1 MRGVLDRKFVFG
13 LTFIAVIVLVIV
25 GTIAA
30 YKGVFKSTESLTV
43 VSDRA
48 GLTLGNGS
56 PVKLYGVQVGSV
68 KSATV
73 RGDHVDVKLAIDSD
87 QLRKIPAGVVAQ
99 IVPPTAFGAKYVQL
113 SVPKAGAGS
122 TPIRAGAV
130 IASDHVSTEINTA
143 FDNLTKVLNAA
154 RPSEVNNALTAL
166 ATAVNGRGER
176 IGTLITQVDHYLAG
190 FNPSLEQLNRDLRA
204 GRDTL
209 DTYDKAM
216 PSILATADHL
226 TVTSD
231 TLVRE
236 QATLH
241 GFLNQL
247 DSFSGKADKLLG
259 STRKQLRS
267 ALALLDPVARTVAK
281 YSPEL
286 PCVVEGLASANKLA
300 EKAVGGT
307 HPGVTTIT
315 RIQPARPP
323 YKYPQN
329 APVIGDNRGPGCYG
343 LPYVTQAE
351 AEQAA
356 PSFITGANPYAGP
369 QPTATDNLANTFFG
383 TLAGVLNLAG
393 VGK

>member
-1 MRGVLDRKFVFG
+1 MGMFDRKFLFG
-13 LTFIAVIVLVIV
+13 LTFIGVIALVIA
-25 GTIAA
+25 GTVAA
-30 YKGVFKSTESLTV
+30 YKGVFRSTEPLTV

-48 GLTLGNGS
+48 GLTLGSGS

-68 KSATV
+68 KSASV
-73 RGDHVDVKLAIDSD
+73 RGDRVDVKLAIDSD
-87 QLRKIPAGVVAQ
+87 QLHKIPSGVVAQ

-113 SVPKAGAGS
+113 SVPKQAADS
-122 TPIRAGAV
+122 APIRAGAV

-154 RPSEVNNALTAL
+154 RPSQVNNALTAL

-176 IGTLITQVDHYLAG
+176 IGTLITQVDRYLAA
-190 FNPSLEQLNRDLRA
+190 FNPSLEQLNRDLRN
-204 GRDTL
+204 GRETL
-209 DTYDKAM
+209 DIYDKAM

-226 TVTSD
+226 TTTSD

-241 GFLNQL
+241 GFLDQL
-247 DSFSGKADKLLG
+247 DSFSGKSDTLLR
-259 STRKQLRS
+259 STRKQLRA
-267 ALALLDPVARTVAK
+267 ALALLDPVAQTVAR

-300 EKAVGGT
+300 ERAVGGT

-315 RIQPARPP
+315 RIQPGRAP
-323 YKYPQN
+323 YSYPRN

-351 AEQAA
+351 AEQPA
-356 PSFITGANPYAGP
+356 PTFLTGANPYAGP
-369 QPTATDNLANTFFG
+369 QPSPPEKLATTFFG
-383 TLAGVLNLAG
+383 TLAGLLNV
-393 VGK
+393 VGGGR

>member
-1 MRGVLDRKFVFG
+1 MIDRKLVYG
-13 LTFIAVIVLVIV
+13 VTFIAVIVLVIA

-73 RGDHVDVKLAIDSD
+73 RGDRVDVLLAIDSD
-87 QLRKIPAGVVAQ
+87 QLHKIPAGVVAQ

-113 SVPKAGAGS
+113 SVPKSAPAS

-154 RPSEVNNALTAL
+154 RPSAVNNALTAL

-176 IGTLITQVDHYLAG
+176 IGTLITQVDHYLAD
-190 FNPSLEQLNRDLRA
+190 FNRSLEQLNRDLVN
-204 GRDTL
+204 GQETL
-209 DTYDKAM
+209 DIYDKAV

-226 TVTSD
+226 TTTSD

-241 GFLNQL
+241 GLLDRL
-247 DSFSGKADKLLG
+247 DSFSGKADTLLR
-259 STRKQLRS
+259 STRKQLRA
-267 ALALLDPVARTVAK
+267 ALALLDPVARTVAR

-286 PCVVEGLASANKLA
+286 PCVVTGLANANKLA
-300 EKAVGGT
+300 EKAVGGK

-315 RIQPARPP
+315 RIQPGRAP

-329 APVIGDNRGPGCYG
+329 APVIGDNRGPACYG

-351 AEQAA
+351 AEQ
-356 PSFITGANPYAGP
+356 PSPNFITGANPYAGP
-369 QPTATDNLANTFFG
+369 QPSPPEKLATTFFG
-383 TLAGVLNLAG
+383 TLTGLLNAAG
-393 VGK
+393 VGQ